1 MISFRRNTA
10 DRAMAAAPPTL
21 ADFAAALPLADVDAM
36 ARSGGAWNAYVAA
49 HPVPTSRH
57 AWDGRRYKF
66 GRAAANEVTDED
78 LIGSYDAEVD
88 R

>member
-10 DRAMAAAPPTL
+10 DRPMAAAPPTL
-21 ADFAAALPLADVDAM
+21 ADFAAALPLADVDVL

-66 GRAAANEVTDED
+66 RHVAVSDATDED

-88 R
+88 S

>member
-10 DRAMAAAPPTL
+10 DRPMTAAPPTL
-21 ADFAAALPLADVDAM
+21 ADFAAALPLATADAL
-36 ARSGGAWNAYVAA
+36 ARSGAAWNAYVAA

-66 GRAAANEVTDED
+66 RQVNVSDATDED
-78 LIGSYDAEVD
+78 LIVSYDESD
-88 R
+88 

>member
-10 DRAMAAAPPTL
+10 DRPMTAAPPTL
-21 ADFAAALPLADVDAM
+21 ADFAAALPLATADAL
-36 ARSGGAWNAYVAA
+36 ARSGSEWNAYVAA

-66 GRAAANEVTDED
+66 GRAAAGDATDED
-78 LIGSYDAEVD
+78 LIGQYDAEID
-88 R
+88 S